1 LNFGFLTGIDA
12 ERVGIEARGFQLVD
26 QPLRLGCVTPTNAN
40 CITTLG
46 KTPGDGRA
54 DGIACADKYCYA
66 AASCHP
72 YLSQ

>member
-1 LNFGFLTGIDA
+1 
-12 ERVGIEARGFQLVD
+12 
-26 QPLRLGCVTPTNAN
+26 LRLGCVTPANAN
-40 CITTLG
+40 CITTPG